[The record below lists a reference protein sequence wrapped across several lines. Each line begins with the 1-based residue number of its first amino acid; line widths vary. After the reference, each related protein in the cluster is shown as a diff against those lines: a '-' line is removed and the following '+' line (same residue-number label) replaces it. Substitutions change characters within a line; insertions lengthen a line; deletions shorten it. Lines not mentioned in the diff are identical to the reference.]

1 MSEKQYEKIKMK
13 KIIVLSLASLTLV
26 GCGSPRY
33 MGTPVPETNIK
44 SEIVVVKDNETRS
57 GFQNTIESWLQ
68 EHNYSYVVVPDNSKH
83 DLNKLTLEYEGH
95 WGWDL
100 ALYLKNAEIT
110 AYQGGQRVGEVKFK
124 VPYTANPN
132 KFGDASKR
140 IGFMMDTLF
149 GQMTPEQAT
158 QAANASS
165 STTPK

>member
-1 MSEKQYEKIKMK
+1 MK
-13 KIIVLSLASLTLV
+13 KIILLPLVAITLA

-33 MGTPVPETNIK
+33 TASAVPITNVK
-44 SEIVVVKDNETRS
+44 PDVVIVNDSATRS
-57 GFQNTIESWLQ
+57 GFQETMEDWLH
-68 EHNYSYVVVPDNSKH
+68 EHNYSYIVVPDRSKH

-100 ALYLKNAEIT
+100 ALYLKNAEIN
-110 AYQGGQRVGEVKFK
+110 AYQGGQRVGEVDFK

-149 GQMTPEQAT
+149 GQMSPEQAT
-158 QAANASS
+158 KAANSS
-165 STTPK
+165 SSNVK